1 MKNIL
6 RPKASVMVD
15 NKVLKSDVINID
27 PNEPELNPEFVEEV
41 LKNEG
46 KSKPSIVKDLDELF
60 D

>member
-1 MKNIL
+1 
-6 RPKASVMVD
+6 MVD